1 MAMGRQGDCQGD
13 LVVAWSEMPR
23 SPGHVFYDGLQEVLI
38 GAGFDG
44 YVEAICAPYY
54 AQRNGALRP
63 RGCRSAFGCA
73 EELQHLLSRVR
84 PATGIGLGLDLG
96 N

>member
-23 SPGHVFYDGLQEVLI
+23 SPGHVFYDRLQEVLI

-44 YVEAICAPYY
+44 YVEAA
-54 AQRNGALRP
+54 A
-63 RGCRSAFGCA
+63 
-73 EELQHLLSRVR
+73 
-84 PATGIGLGLDLG
+84 
-96 N
+96 